1 MPRPQWGIAQRYEV
15 NFEATQEEAFVPP
28 VKQAFTYRID
38 PVWPACGVKTSI
50 MRSRSKSARIGALI
64 AGLIAGIPAAAF
76 LDALVQSVQAPPT
89 RSPAPPLT
97 NVGSR
102 KILELDRAVAGTRGD
117 YYADP
122 EPLTGIGTPFGIPT
136 PPARELQELQEQPDP
151 HSDRPAATSPPSNRP
166 PPLKRRPKLAAQS

>member
-1 MPRPQWGIAQRYEV
+1 V

-89 RSPAPPLT
+89 RSPAPPLM
-97 NVGSR
+97 NVGGT
-102 KILELDRAVAGTRGD
+102 ELFGFERAMAHARRD
-117 YYADP
+117 YRVDP
-122 EPLTGIGTPFGIPT
+122 EPLTGIGTPFGIPA
-136 PPARELQELQEQPDP
+136 PPAGELQQIQEQQDP
-151 HSDRPAATSPPSNRP
+151 TSDRPAATSPPSNRP
-166 PPLKRRPKLAAQS
+166 PSLKRRPKMAAQS